1 MQNIKEELWEVL
13 QQDFKVDWSRSSVSL
28 LEKILNIVS
37 RMFWEHSPVHASFSP
52 RTSFNAKN
60 TYFSKWTMYKTKKHF
75 FLGIYSQN
83 LNKYQCQLRQGIFG
97 MESVTFPFR
106 QVLKFKHL
114 LMVLIQD
121 KDFMLSITIEDR
133 WFIDLWE
140 CANSFATKK

>member
-52 RTSFNAKN
+52 GTSFNSKN

-83 LNKYQCQLRQGIFG
+83 LNKYQCQLRQGIY
-97 MESVTFPFR
+97 EWKLDFPLWLMLRIKACAHGFNWR
-106 QVLKFKHL
+106 QRSWAVYFVL
-114 LMVLIQD
+114 
-121 KDFMLSITIEDR
+121 DR
-133 WFIDLWE
+133 FFIDQWTCLHQLIS
-140 CANSFATKK
+140 N